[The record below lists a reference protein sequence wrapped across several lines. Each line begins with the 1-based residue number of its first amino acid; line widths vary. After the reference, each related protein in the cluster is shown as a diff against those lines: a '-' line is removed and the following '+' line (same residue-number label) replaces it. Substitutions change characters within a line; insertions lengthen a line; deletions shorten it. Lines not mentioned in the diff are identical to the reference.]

1 MIENTYI
8 TVEDKLSILNNLYS
22 FYQYQR
28 DETVSRMEE
37 IASYGKPEKVSMAQ
51 EFIES
56 MEANLTVLQEFIDS
70 LT

>member
-1 MIENTYI
+1 MENSYI
-8 TVEDKLSILNNLYS
+8 TKEDKLSILTNFYS
-22 FYQYQR
+22 FYENQKE
-28 DETVSRMEE
+28 ETASRMEE

-56 MEANLTVLQEFIDS
+56 MEANLTVLQELIDS